1 MLKLSLQQIRQ
12 LILNSYFNLLW
23 LMVVGGGGKGGM
35 VNGRGGKSLLKFWK
49 GGKLKIKYTII
60 NV

>member
-23 LMVVGGGGKGGM
+23 LMVVGGWWEGEDGEWAWWQIIIKI
-35 VNGRGGKSLLKFWK
+35 LKRWQ
-49 GGKLKIKYTII
+49 IK
-60 NV
+60 N

>member
-23 LMVVGGGGKGGM
+23 LMVVGGWWEGGM

>member
-23 LMVVGGGGKGGM
+23 FVGGG
-35 VNGRGGKSLLKFWK
+35 VNGRGGKSLLKF
-49 GGKLKIKYTII
+49 
-60 NV
+60 